1 MMRMWTS
8 DPVADM
14 EAEQARL
21 TAAQAAWEAENPE
34 TEYAVEYTVTVRVL
48 AKGRDM
54 DEAREAA
61 DKKLAAVLN
70 GEGYDTIWE
79 WDSNVNEIGRF

>member
-14 EAEQARL
+14 ENEQVRL
-21 TAAQAAWEAENPE
+21 SAAQAAWEAENPE

-48 AKGRDM
+48 AKGRDK

-61 DKKLAAVLN
+61 DKKLAAVLD
-70 GEGYDTIWE
+70 GAGYDTIWE
-79 WDSNVNEIGRF
+79 WDSNVENIGRF

>member
-21 TAAQAAWEAENPE
+21 TAAQAAWEADNPE

-48 AKGRDM
+48 AKGRDK

-61 DKKLAAVLN
+61 DKKLAAVLD
-70 GEGYDTIWE
+70 GAGYENIWE

>member
-34 TEYAVEYTVTVRVL
+34 SEYAVEYTVTVRVL
-48 AKGRDM
+48 AKGRDK
-54 DEAREAA
+54 DEARKAA
-61 DKKLAAVLN
+61 DKKLAAVLD
-70 GEGYDTIWE
+70 GAGYETIWE
-79 WDSNVNEIGRF
+79 WDSDVNEIGRF

>member
-1 MMRMWTS
+1 MIKMWTS

-14 EAEQARL
+14 ESEQARL

-34 TEYAVEYTVTVRVL
+34 VEYAVEYSVTVRVL
-48 AKGRDM
+48 AKGRDK

-61 DKKLAAVLN
+61 DKKLAAVLD
-70 GEGYDTIWE
+70 GAGYENIWE
-79 WDSNVNEIGRF
+79 WDSDVKEIGRF

>member
-1 MMRMWTS
+1 MVRMWTS

-48 AKGRDM
+48 AKGRDK

-61 DKKLAAVLN
+61 DKKLASVLD
-70 GEGYDTIWE
+70 GAGYDTIWE

>member
-1 MMRMWTS
+1 MVRMWTS

-34 TEYAVEYTVTVRVL
+34 TEYAVEYTVTLRVL
-48 AKGRDM
+48 AKGRDR

-61 DKKLAAVLN
+61 DKKLAAVLD
-70 GEGYDTIWE
+70 GAGYDTIWE
-79 WDSNVNEIGRF
+79 WDSDVNEIGRF